1 MAVPTSNDGIHGMVP
16 RERMDKA
23 AAKLRDFYA
32 LKPGAPIYQKEFGFY
47 CLDRWKQEG
56 HISADTDLKRLFQY
70 DEPASMSLGDL
81 GWCEAAF
88 SPVFEEKLIEDRGEH
103 EVIQDYAG
111 RHVLFFKGR
120 RNGFMPEYLDHPV
133 KDMETWEE
141 ICKWRLNPK
150 DEARMQGMDAKM
162 AEAVKAA
169 ASGKVIIQNVIGGYM
184 YLRSLIGPV
193 ELLYKFYDEPELI
206 HACMQAWLEL
216 ADTVTAVH
224 QEYVTLDEFFIG
236 EDICYNHGPLISP
249 DMIKEFIFPYYQ
261 QLLTN
266 IKSRQIHKSRHLFFQ
281 LDTDGFSDPVIP
293 FYRSLGM
300 DYLSP
305 FEVAS
310 NCDVVRTGREYP
322 DLLIS
327 GGFDKRIMA
336 EGKDAIDREIERI
349 MPAMRKRGGYIPTC
363 DHGVPEEVSFENYVH
378 FRKRMLEFAE

>member
-47 CLDRWKQEG
+47 SLDRWKQEG

-111 RHVLFFKGR
+111 RHVLYFKGR

-133 KDMETWEE
+133 KDMKTWEE

-150 DEARMQGMDAKM
+150 DEMRMQGMESKM
-162 AEAVKAA
+162 ADAVKAA
-169 ASGKVIIQNVIGGYM
+169 ATGKVIIQNVIGGYM

-206 HACMQAWLEL
+206 HACMQAWLDL

-266 IKSRQIHKSRHLFFQ
+266 IKSRQIDKSRHLYFQ

-293 FYRSLGM
+293 LYRSLGM

-378 FRKRMLEFAE
+378 FRKRMLEYAE